1 MEHLGE
7 KVASFRKGHCTAAR
21 PPHGGAAA
29 AHGVRLR
36 AVGFE
41 QAALE
46 GTTADQGGG
55 LENSW
60 LTDLVDFTIKTP
72 RNIKDMEIM

>member
-7 KVASFRKGHCTAAR
+7 KV
-21 PPHGGAAA
+21 HGGAAA

-46 GTTADQGGG
+46 GTTAGQGGG

-60 LTDLVDFTIKTP
+60 LTQGGFHHQNTSKEYQGISRIWGLCRF
-72 RNIKDMEIM
+72 M